1 MSSLNDYY
9 KLLGLKP
16 TATKAEVKKRYRSL
30 AMKLHPDK
38 NPDPL
43 AHQVFVKITE
53 AYEAISE
60 GKIPKKRQ
68 YREKKSKENV
78 VYRRGNE
85 EYTKEE
91 FEEKI
96 RRAKE
101 YAERKKVLLEERF
114 YQRFFSSK
122 LFRYHL
128 YIASAFIFLSL
139 ILLLDYQ
146 LHSKEESYR
155 EFEIARGS
163 SFYELYL
170 GKSKAA
176 IPEEL
181 MLFSTG
187 RVEEITIRRSFVFR
201 IPKELSFQFDY
212 KMPSERKV
220 IYEWV
225 PVIRTV
231 HDGFW
236 FYFLIFFMPVSSFFF
251 HKRKGLGDFFVKVNT
266 TVPLFVLL
274 IFCVQLF
281 LSY

>member
-1 MSSLNDYY
+1 MSLSDYY

-43 AHQVFVKITE
+43 AHQVFVRITE
-53 AYEAISE
+53 AYEAITE
-60 GKIPKKRQ
+60 GKIPKQRQ
-68 YREKKSKENV
+68 RQERPKKENV
-78 VYRRGNE
+78 VFRRGNE
-85 EYTKEE
+85 EFTKEE

-96 RRAKE
+96 RKAKE
-101 YAERKKVLLEERF
+101 FAERKKILQEERF

-122 LFRYHL
+122 LFRYHP
-128 YIASAFIFLSL
+128 YIASAFIMLSV
-139 ILLLDYQ
+139 LLFLDYQ
-146 LHSKEESYR
+146 YHIKEDTYK
-155 EFEIARGS
+155 EFEIERGS
-163 SFYELYL
+163 SYYELYL
-170 GKSKAA
+170 SKSKAA
-176 IPEEL
+176 IPEDL
-181 MLFSTG
+181 MMFSTS
-187 RVEEITIRRSFVFR
+187 RVEKISVRRSFVFR
-201 IPKELSFQFDY
+201 IPKEVSFQFDY

-220 IYEWV
+220 VYEWV

-236 FYFLIFFMPVSSFFF
+236 FYFLIFSMPISSFFF
-251 HKRKGLGDFFVKVNT
+251 HKRKGLADFFVKVNT